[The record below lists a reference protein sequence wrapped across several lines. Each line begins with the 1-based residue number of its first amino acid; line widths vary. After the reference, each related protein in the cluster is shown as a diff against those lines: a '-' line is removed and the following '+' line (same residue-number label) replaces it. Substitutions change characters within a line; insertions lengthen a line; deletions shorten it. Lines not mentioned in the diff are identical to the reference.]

1 MRGPEEGQERRDH
14 NELSGTVYGPA
25 IQAGT
30 VYGGIHIRTE
40 AAAGAGAGAGPMA
53 GAGTP
58 HVPWQL
64 PPSVAITDR
73 TAELDALERH
83 RARAAQEGHPTLA
96 AISGLGGVGKTAVA
110 LAWLHTLRSHFPGGQ
125 LYADLGAQS
134 PAGPAT
140 PAEVVSGFLRALGVP
155 TQQVP
160 VAFPEQAA
168 LYRSL
173 TAGRRLV
180 VLLDDAAT
188 AAQVRP
194 LLLGG
199 QNVTAVTSRWR
210 MPGLTVDGCYPVHLG
225 PLAPEAAV
233 ELLEVTL
240 ADGRVAAQPDEA
252 RALVELCAG
261 LPLAVRVAGARL
273 AARPR
278 RGIATMVRALTEE
291 HDRLEALAIEGD
303 HNVRAALD
311 LSYQGLPPAAARLY
325 RLLGLHPGPEFG
337 GAAANAVLAGDATEL
352 LDVLHDANLLVDTGG
367 GGESPAGGPAATAT
381 ATATGADAST
391 STSRGIRVE
400 EDRYRF
406 HALVR
411 LHAAAKARE
420 DEPPSEREAALRR
433 IADHYL
439 ASATRA
445 EEIIDPQHL
454 TMDRDY
460 DNEPVGVA
468 DFGDDPESALDWLE
482 RELPN
487 LMAVI
492 RLARPAGFPSVG
504 WQLTDALW
512 PLFLRRKFYEQWRA
526 AHEEGLLAARQLE
539 NRAAECR
546 MLTSGGVGELGMG
559 GHERALE
566 MFEQAAEVFRADGD
580 ALGHARTLNYR
591 GLAHQRLGHLDRA
604 AEFFRLAA
612 RELPGCGDP
621 RAGGLARLNLAD
633 VALARGLHEEAA
645 TDADAAYS
653 TLRDEGDPYNA
664 ARAATLLGRA
674 YLGLD
679 RLDRAEDRLTTA
691 LSALRAV
698 GADYETARALESLGG
713 LAERRGQPGL
723 ARDRYRESLDLYS
736 AAGRSES
743 GSART
748 VRAALGR
755 LEEQPPPEARSDEQ
769 P

>member
-1 MRGPEEGQERRDH
+1 M
-14 NELSGTVYGPA
+14 SGTVHGSA
-25 IQAGT
+25 VQAGT
-30 VYGGIHIRTE
+30 VYGGIHISTRSVSDE
-40 AAAGAGAGAGPMA
+40 GAPY
-53 GAGTP
+53 
-58 HVPWQL
+58 VPWQL
-64 PPSVAITDR
+64 PPSGPLTDR

-83 RARAAQEGHPTLA
+83 RDRAARAGHPTLVS
-96 AISGLGGVGKTAVA
+96 ISGLGGVGKTAAA
-110 LAWLHTLRSHFPGGQ
+110 LAWLHTLRGHFPGGQ

-134 PAGPAT
+134 PSGPAI
-140 PAEVVSGFLRALGVP
+140 PDEVVSRFLRALGVP
-155 TQQVP
+155 TEQVP
-160 VAFPEQAA
+160 AALPERTA
-168 LYRSL
+168 LYRTL

-210 MPGLTVDGCYPVHLG
+210 MPGLTVDGCYAVHLD

-233 ELLEVTL
+233 ELLDVTL

-273 AARPR
+273 AARPG
-278 RGIATMVRALTEE
+278 RGIATMVRALAEE
-291 HDRLEALAIEGD
+291 HDRLEALAIKGD

-337 GAAANAVLAGDATEL
+337 GAAADAVLAGDAAGL
-352 LDVLHDANLLVDTGG
+352 LDVLHDANLLID
-367 GGESPAGGPAATAT
+367 A
-381 ATATGADAST
+381 GADAAGDV
-391 STSRGIRVE
+391 R

-406 HALVR
+406 HTLVR

-420 DEPPSEREAALRR
+420 DEPPAERDAAVRR

-445 EEIIDPQHL
+445 EEIVDPQHRTL
-454 TMDRDY
+454 DRDY
-460 DNEPVGVA
+460 GEGPVITA
-468 DFGDDPESALDWLE
+468 NFGGDPESALDWLE

-504 WQLTDALW
+504 WQLADAVW
-512 PLFLRRKFYEQWRA
+512 PLFLRRKFYEHWRA
-526 AHEEGLLAARQLE
+526 AHEEGFFAARELG
-539 NRAAECR
+539 NLVAECR

-559 GHERALE
+559 NHERALE
-566 MFEQAAEVFRADGD
+566 MFERAARAFRSAGD
-580 ALGHARTLNYR
+580 ELGSARTLNYR
-591 GLAHQRLGHLDRA
+591 GLAHQRLGHLDQAAELFRRA
-604 AEFFRLAA
+604 AVA
-612 RELPGCGDP
+612 LPTCGDP

-633 VALARGLHEEAA
+633 VALVRGLHEEATA
-645 TDADAAYS
+645 DADIAYR
-653 TLRDEGDPYNA
+653 TLRDEGDTYNA

-674 YLGLD
+674 YLGVG
-679 RLDRAEDRLTTA
+679 RLGQAEDRLSTA
-691 LSALRAV
+691 LTTLRAMA
-698 GADYETARALESLGG
+698 ADYETARVLESLAG
-713 LAERRGQPGL
+713 LAERRGQPEL
-723 ARDRYRESLDLYS
+723 ARDRYREALDLYT

-743 GSART
+743 DGARA
-748 VRAALGR
+748 VRARLGR
-755 LEEQPPPEARSDEQ
+755 LDVQAGDRAAGRPEEPAAE
-769 P
+769 